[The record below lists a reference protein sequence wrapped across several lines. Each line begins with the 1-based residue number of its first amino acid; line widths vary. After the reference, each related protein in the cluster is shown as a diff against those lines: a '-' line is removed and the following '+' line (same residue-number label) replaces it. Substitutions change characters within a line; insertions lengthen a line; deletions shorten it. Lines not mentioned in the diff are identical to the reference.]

1 MPKEELKSKFP
12 LLTNSKIFNQV
23 LNQMIK
29 NQQIVQEENTV
40 RLNSHRASLGQDQ
53 ADISNK
59 IIKTYQDGG
68 LQPPYF
74 REVIKEL
81 NIAPKHGQEVLTLL
95 VEEGRIVKTKDDLYF
110 DARAVDNLKT
120 KLVEFLKSNG
130 EITTPQFKE
139 LTGVSRKFVIPLI
152 EYFDAKNVTLRIGD
166 SRKLRKG

>member
-1 MPKEELKSKFP
+1 MTNLPDKELETQLQHLLSQKKIIQTDKENRIFIHQSTFDTLNQKFIEHLTDYHGANPLKAGMPKEELKSKFP

-40 RLNSHRASLGQDQ
+40 RLNSHRVSLGQDQ

-74 REVIKEL
+74 REVIK
-81 NIAPKHGQEVLTLL
+81 
-95 VEEGRIVKTKDDLYF
+95 
-110 DARAVDNLKT
+110 
-120 KLVEFLKSNG
+120 
-130 EITTPQFKE
+130 
-139 LTGVSRKFVIPLI
+139 GVTSKR
-152 EYFDAKNVTLRIGD
+152 
-166 SRKLRKG
+166 